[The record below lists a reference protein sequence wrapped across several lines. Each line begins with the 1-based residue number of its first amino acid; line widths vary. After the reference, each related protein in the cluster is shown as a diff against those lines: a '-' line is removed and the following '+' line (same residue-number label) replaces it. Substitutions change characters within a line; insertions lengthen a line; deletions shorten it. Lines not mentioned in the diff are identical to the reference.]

1 MILKDNKKII
11 NNFKLIMINFRTDNA
26 IKNHFYSKLRKFIR
40 KILKLINKDNLL
52 KNNGID
58 VNKYN
63 SDKVYKIIKKFK
75 IPYNTLTKDSILNL
89 ITNFDKNSKNGKLD
103 NNNNFLL
110 KHKTT
115 RKKTLKDKE
124 NLYSEK
130 INKRKSLAFKGRT
143 FKKEAL
149 IKKEMQECSD
159 SDKDIINEVNIQNN
173 NDLYSVK
180 INKKVR
186 PLKKLSRKSK
196 LFFYNLNFKFY
207 KSYNFSIIFFI
218 FFIFFIFLIFRF
230 FITKFSCGKFKN
242 IKF

>member
-1 MILKDNKKII
+1 
-11 NNFKLIMINFRTDNA
+11 
-26 IKNHFYSKLRKFIR
+26 
-40 KILKLINKDNLL
+40 
-52 KNNGID
+52 

-89 ITNFDKNSKNGKLD
+89 IMNFDKNSKNGKLD
-103 NNNNFLL
+103 NNYNFLL
-110 KHKTT
+110 KQKTT

-130 INKRKSLAFKGRT
+130 INKRKNLAFKSRT

-149 IKKEMQECSD
+149 IEKEMQECSD
-159 SDKDIINEVNIQNN
+159 SVNDNINEVNIQNN

-180 INKKVR
+180 INKKAG

-196 LFFYNLNFKFY
+196 LF
-207 KSYNFSIIFFI
+207 III
-218 FFIFFIFLIFRF
+218 
-230 FITKFSCGKFKN
+230 
-242 IKF
+242 